1 MVRTSSLYLFIIS
14 AHTRCLSQ
22 RDMIAFFPVR
32 GGDHGSNG
40 FMSLPRGVRTCSL
53 ESHKSCYQERRHV
66 CGTVSSTHASILS
79 SLTSSK
85 ILIKFSIKVWQKNSF
100 VSLLFQQLTAA
111 RLQHLLKKPRDG
123 LTPPRVIFYKTRF
136 AAAFNSF
143 SNARAS
149 FSLVCSTFLYRMAV
163 PGKTTALG
171 EAYGYK
177 ADYHQLCL
185 FYFPNHYT
193 VVL

>member
-1 MVRTSSLYLFIIS
+1 LV
-14 AHTRCLSQ
+14 A
-22 RDMIAFFPVR
+22 
-32 GGDHGSNG
+32 
-40 FMSLPRGVRTCSL
+40 
-53 ESHKSCYQERRHV
+53 
-66 CGTVSSTHASILS
+66 
-79 SLTSSK
+79 
-85 ILIKFSIKVWQKNSF
+85 
-100 VSLLFQQLTAA
+100 LLFQQLTAA

-149 FSLVCSTFLYRMAV
+149 FLLVCSTFLYRMAV

-185 FYFPNHYT
+185 FLFPKPLHSSTSCYFLDIPHT
-193 VVL
+193 L